1 MGNRKVAF
9 VEMTVPK
16 LAASVEVNL
25 SSRAKAIALTV
36 SRHGAAGQTFRHF
49 GARYVRQNSSQGT
62 SFSSDDA
69 SFYWAMYFAL
79 DQVLYELKEVIKM
92 GGQKKTSIIRIL
104 ELIEYGS
111 IPQNEAVHR
120 LEALLQSEIERKDKA
135 ADMELV
141 EACEELLWQIGTQ
154 GRLKFEDKRKENQ
167 AALMRRLERKRRRTA
182 ALRMGTRAAAAFAV
196 ILVLAVLG
204 DGILKR
210 EWLSGNSTEDEQQY
224 AIQGQS
230 IDPGLVEEGVAAGD
244 DNIADRLITTDWES
258 VVAFLGTE
266 PLRPDHL
273 PEGWRVGHYHA
284 IRFDDEQILT
294 ISYINEADPT
304 ATMKFLWDHYFSVEA
319 ANLALEQNKDG
330 ELMEIG
336 GIRVYRSSNM
346 EKNRFVWIEGTTVC
360 SLTTTC
366 DAKEIEVVVSSFWKQ

>member
-1 MGNRKVAF
+1 
-9 VEMTVPK
+9 
-16 LAASVEVNL
+16 
-25 SSRAKAIALTV
+25 
-36 SRHGAAGQTFRHF
+36 
-49 GARYVRQNSSQGT
+49 
-62 SFSSDDA
+62 
-69 SFYWAMYFAL
+69 
-79 DQVLYELKEVIKM
+79 M
-92 GGQKKTSIIRIL
+92 GGQKKTSIIQIL

-120 LEALLQSEIERKDKA
+120 LEALLQTEIERKDKA

-167 AALMRRLERKRRRTA
+167 AALMRRLERKRCRTA

-204 DGILKR
+204 DGILKW

-244 DNIADRLITTDWES
+244 DNIAGLITTDWES

-319 ANLALEQNKDG
+319 ANLALEQNNDG
-330 ELMEIG
+330 ELVEIG
-336 GIRVYRSSNM
+336 GIRVYRSANI
-346 EKNRFVWIEGTTVC
+346 EKNRFVWIDGMSVC

-366 DAKEIEVVVSSFWKQ
+366 DVGEAEAIVSSFREQ

>member
-1 MGNRKVAF
+1 
-9 VEMTVPK
+9 
-16 LAASVEVNL
+16 
-25 SSRAKAIALTV
+25 
-36 SRHGAAGQTFRHF
+36 
-49 GARYVRQNSSQGT
+49 
-62 SFSSDDA
+62 
-69 SFYWAMYFAL
+69 
-79 DQVLYELKEVIKM
+79 M

-167 AALMRRLERKRRRTA
+167 AALMRRLERKRRRA
-182 ALRMGTRAAAAFAV
+182 VALRVVTRATAVVAA

-204 DGILKR
+204 DGILNR
-210 EWLSGNSTEDEQQY
+210 EWLSGNSTDDGQQY

-230 IDPGLVEEGVAAGD
+230 IDPGLVEEGIATGD
-244 DNIADRLITTDWES
+244 DDTADSLTTTDWRA
-258 VVAFLGTE
+258 VVAFLGME
-266 PLRPDHL
+266 PALPAHL

-284 IRFDDEQILT
+284 IRFDDELILN

-304 ATMKFLWDHYFSVEA
+304 ATMMFLWDHYFSVEA

-330 ELMEIG
+330 ELIEIG
-336 GIRVYRSSNM
+336 GIRVYRSSNI
-346 EKNRFVWIEGTTVC
+346 EKNRFVWIDGMTVC

-366 DAKEIEVVVSSFWKQ
+366 DAKDAEAVISTFGER

>member
-1 MGNRKVAF
+1 
-9 VEMTVPK
+9 
-16 LAASVEVNL
+16 
-25 SSRAKAIALTV
+25 
-36 SRHGAAGQTFRHF
+36 
-49 GARYVRQNSSQGT
+49 
-62 SFSSDDA
+62 
-69 SFYWAMYFAL
+69 
-79 DQVLYELKEVIKM
+79 M

-167 AALMRRLERKRRRTA
+167 AALMRRLERKRRRA
-182 ALRMGTRAAAAFAV
+182 VALRVVTRATAVVAA

-204 DGILKR
+204 DGILNR
-210 EWLSGNSTEDEQQY
+210 EWLSGNSTDDGQQY

-230 IDPGLVEEGVAAGD
+230 IDPGLVEEGIATGD
-244 DNIADRLITTDWES
+244 DDTADSLTTTDWRA
-258 VVAFLGTE
+258 VVAFLGME
-266 PLRPDHL
+266 PALPAHL
-273 PEGWRVGHYHA
+273 PEGWRIGHYHA

-336 GIRVYRSSNM
+336 GIRVYGSSNM
-346 EKNRFVWIEGTTVC
+346 EKNRFVWIDGMTVC

-366 DAKEIEVVVSSFWKQ
+366 DAKDAEAVVSTFGER

>member
-1 MGNRKVAF
+1 
-9 VEMTVPK
+9 
-16 LAASVEVNL
+16 
-25 SSRAKAIALTV
+25 
-36 SRHGAAGQTFRHF
+36 
-49 GARYVRQNSSQGT
+49 
-62 SFSSDDA
+62 
-69 SFYWAMYFAL
+69 
-79 DQVLYELKEVIKM
+79 M
-92 GGQKKTSIIRIL
+92 GGQKKTSIMQIL

-120 LEALLQSEIERKDKA
+120 LEALLQTEIERKDRA

-304 ATMKFLWDHYFSVEA
+304 ATMKFLWDHYCSVEA

>member
-1 MGNRKVAF
+1 M
-9 VEMTVPK
+9 
-16 LAASVEVNL
+16 
-25 SSRAKAIALTV
+25 
-36 SRHGAAGQTFRHF
+36 
-49 GARYVRQNSSQGT
+49 
-62 SFSSDDA
+62 
-69 SFYWAMYFAL
+69 
-79 DQVLYELKEVIKM
+79 KEVIKM
-92 GGQKKTSIIRIL
+92 GGQKKTSIMQIL

-120 LEALLQSEIERKDKA
+120 LEALLQTEIERKDRA

-182 ALRMGTRAAAAFAV
+182 ALRMGTCAAAAFAV

-244 DNIADRLITTDWES
+244 DNIADRLITTDWEA

-336 GIRVYRSSNM
+336 GIRVYRSSNI

>member
-1 MGNRKVAF
+1 
-9 VEMTVPK
+9 
-16 LAASVEVNL
+16 
-25 SSRAKAIALTV
+25 
-36 SRHGAAGQTFRHF
+36 
-49 GARYVRQNSSQGT
+49 
-62 SFSSDDA
+62 
-69 SFYWAMYFAL
+69 
-79 DQVLYELKEVIKM
+79 
-92 GGQKKTSIIRIL
+92 
-104 ELIEYGS
+104 
-111 IPQNEAVHR
+111 
-120 LEALLQSEIERKDKA
+120 
-135 ADMELV
+135 
-141 EACEELLWQIGTQ
+141 
-154 GRLKFEDKRKENQ
+154 
-167 AALMRRLERKRRRTA
+167 MRRLERKRRRTA
-182 ALRMGTRAAAAFAV
+182 ALRMGTCAAAAFAV

-244 DNIADRLITTDWES
+244 DTIADRLITTDWES

-336 GIRVYRSSNM
+336 GIRVYRSSNI
-346 EKNRFVWIEGTTVC
+346 EKNRFVWIDGMTVC

-366 DAKEIEVVVSSFWKQ
+366 DAKDAEAVISTFGKR

>member
-1 MGNRKVAF
+1 
-9 VEMTVPK
+9 
-16 LAASVEVNL
+16 
-25 SSRAKAIALTV
+25 
-36 SRHGAAGQTFRHF
+36 
-49 GARYVRQNSSQGT
+49 
-62 SFSSDDA
+62 
-69 SFYWAMYFAL
+69 
-79 DQVLYELKEVIKM
+79 M

-182 ALRMGTRAAAAFAV
+182 ALRMGTCAAAAFAV

-204 DGILKR
+204 D
-210 EWLSGNSTEDEQQY
+210 WLSGNSTEDEQQY

-319 ANLALEQNKDG
+319 ANLALEQNNDG
-330 ELMEIG
+330 ELVEIG
-336 GIRVYRSSNM
+336 GIRVYRSANI
-346 EKNRFVWIEGTTVC
+346 EKNRFVWIDGMSVC

-366 DAKEIEVVVSSFWKQ
+366 DVGEAEAIVSSFREQ

>member
-1 MGNRKVAF
+1 
-9 VEMTVPK
+9 
-16 LAASVEVNL
+16 
-25 SSRAKAIALTV
+25 
-36 SRHGAAGQTFRHF
+36 
-49 GARYVRQNSSQGT
+49 
-62 SFSSDDA
+62 
-69 SFYWAMYFAL
+69 
-79 DQVLYELKEVIKM
+79 M

-167 AALMRRLERKRRRTA
+167 AALMRRLERKRRRA
-182 ALRMGTRAAAAFAV
+182 VALRVVTRATAVVAA

-204 DGILKR
+204 DGILNR
-210 EWLSGNSTEDEQQY
+210 EWLSGNSTDDGQQY

-230 IDPGLVEEGVAAGD
+230 IDPGLVEEGVATGD
-244 DNIADRLITTDWES
+244 DDTADSLTTTDWRA
-258 VVAFLGTE
+258 VVAFLGME
-266 PLRPDHL
+266 PALPAHL

-319 ANLALEQNKDG
+319 ANLALEQNNDG
-330 ELMEIG
+330 ELVEIG
-336 GIRVYRSSNM
+336 GIRVYRSANI
-346 EKNRFVWIEGTTVC
+346 EKNRFVWIDGMSVC

-366 DAKEIEVVVSSFWKQ
+366 DVGEAEAIVSSFREQ

>member
-1 MGNRKVAF
+1 M
-9 VEMTVPK
+9 
-16 LAASVEVNL
+16 
-25 SSRAKAIALTV
+25 
-36 SRHGAAGQTFRHF
+36 
-49 GARYVRQNSSQGT
+49 
-62 SFSSDDA
+62 
-69 SFYWAMYFAL
+69 
-79 DQVLYELKEVIKM
+79 
-92 GGQKKTSIIRIL
+92 
-104 ELIEYGS
+104 
-111 IPQNEAVHR
+111 
-120 LEALLQSEIERKDKA
+120 QSEIEQKDKA

-182 ALRMGTRAAAAFAV
+182 ALRMGTCAAAAFAV

-304 ATMKFLWDHYFSVEA
+304 ATMKFLWDRYFSVEA

>member
-1 MGNRKVAF
+1 
-9 VEMTVPK
+9 
-16 LAASVEVNL
+16 
-25 SSRAKAIALTV
+25 
-36 SRHGAAGQTFRHF
+36 
-49 GARYVRQNSSQGT
+49 
-62 SFSSDDA
+62 
-69 SFYWAMYFAL
+69 
-79 DQVLYELKEVIKM
+79 M

-304 ATMKFLWDHYFSVEA
+304 ATMKFLWDRHFSVEA

-366 DAKEIEVVVSSFWKQ
+366 DAKDAEAVVSTFGER

>member
-1 MGNRKVAF
+1 M
-9 VEMTVPK
+9 
-16 LAASVEVNL
+16 
-25 SSRAKAIALTV
+25 
-36 SRHGAAGQTFRHF
+36 
-49 GARYVRQNSSQGT
+49 NSST
-62 SFSSDDA
+62 PF
-69 SFYWAMYFAL
+69 
-79 DQVLYELKEVIKM
+79 K
-92 GGQKKTSIIRIL
+92 
-104 ELIEYGS
+104 
-111 IPQNEAVHR
+111 
-120 LEALLQSEIERKDKA
+120 
-135 ADMELV
+135 
-141 EACEELLWQIGTQ
+141 
-154 GRLKFEDKRKENQ
+154 
-167 AALMRRLERKRRRTA
+167 
-182 ALRMGTRAAAAFAV
+182 
-196 ILVLAVLG
+196 
-204 DGILKR
+204 
-210 EWLSGNSTEDEQQY
+210 
-224 AIQGQS
+224 GQS

-244 DNIADRLITTDWES
+244 DNFADRLITTDWES

-336 GIRVYRSSNM
+336 GIRVYRSSNI

-366 DAKEIEVVVSSFWKQ
+366 DAKKRLK

>member
-1 MGNRKVAF
+1 
-9 VEMTVPK
+9 
-16 LAASVEVNL
+16 
-25 SSRAKAIALTV
+25 
-36 SRHGAAGQTFRHF
+36 
-49 GARYVRQNSSQGT
+49 
-62 SFSSDDA
+62 
-69 SFYWAMYFAL
+69 
-79 DQVLYELKEVIKM
+79 M

-304 ATMKFLWDHYFSVEA
+304 ATMTFLRDHYFSVEA

-346 EKNRFVWIEGTTVC
+346 EKNRFVWIDGMTVC

-366 DAKEIEVVVSSFWKQ
+366 NAKDAEAVVSTFGEQ

>member
-1 MGNRKVAF
+1 
-9 VEMTVPK
+9 
-16 LAASVEVNL
+16 
-25 SSRAKAIALTV
+25 
-36 SRHGAAGQTFRHF
+36 
-49 GARYVRQNSSQGT
+49 
-62 SFSSDDA
+62 
-69 SFYWAMYFAL
+69 MYFAL

-167 AALMRRLERKRRRTA
+167 AALMRRLERKRRRA
-182 ALRMGTRAAAAFAV
+182 VALRVVTRATAVVAA

-204 DGILKR
+204 DGILNR
-210 EWLSGNSTEDEQQY
+210 EWLSGNSTDDGQQY

-230 IDPGLVEEGVAAGD
+230 IDPGLVEEGIATGD
-244 DNIADRLITTDWES
+244 DDTADSLTTTDWRA
-258 VVAFLGTE
+258 VVAFLGME
-266 PLRPDHL
+266 PALPAHL
-273 PEGWRVGHYHA
+273 PEGWRIGHYHA

-336 GIRVYRSSNM
+336 GIRVYGSSNM
-346 EKNRFVWIEGTTVC
+346 EKNRFVWIDGMTVC

-366 DAKEIEVVVSSFWKQ
+366 DAKDAEALISTFGER

>member
-1 MGNRKVAF
+1 
-9 VEMTVPK
+9 
-16 LAASVEVNL
+16 
-25 SSRAKAIALTV
+25 
-36 SRHGAAGQTFRHF
+36 
-49 GARYVRQNSSQGT
+49 
-62 SFSSDDA
+62 
-69 SFYWAMYFAL
+69 
-79 DQVLYELKEVIKM
+79 M
-92 GGQKKTSIIRIL
+92 GGQKKTSIIQIL

-120 LEALLQSEIERKDKA
+120 LEALLQTEIERKDKA

-167 AALMRRLERKRRRTA
+167 AALMRRLERKRCRTA

-204 DGILKR
+204 DGILKW
-210 EWLSGNSTEDEQQY
+210 EWLSGNSMEDEQQY

-244 DNIADRLITTDWES
+244 DNIAGLITTDWES

-319 ANLALEQNKDG
+319 ANLALEQNNDG
-330 ELMEIG
+330 ELVEIG
-336 GIRVYRSSNM
+336 GIRVYRSANI
-346 EKNRFVWIEGTTVC
+346 EKNRFVWIDGMSVC

-366 DAKEIEVVVSSFWKQ
+366 DVGEAEAIVSSFREQ

>member
-1 MGNRKVAF
+1 
-9 VEMTVPK
+9 
-16 LAASVEVNL
+16 
-25 SSRAKAIALTV
+25 
-36 SRHGAAGQTFRHF
+36 
-49 GARYVRQNSSQGT
+49 
-62 SFSSDDA
+62 
-69 SFYWAMYFAL
+69 
-79 DQVLYELKEVIKM
+79 M

-120 LEALLQSEIERKDKA
+120 LEALLQSEIKRKDKA

-167 AALMRRLERKRRRTA
+167 AALMRRLERKRCRTA

-204 DGILKR
+204 DGILKW

-244 DNIADRLITTDWES
+244 DNIAGLITTDWES

-319 ANLALEQNKDG
+319 ANLALEQNNDG
-330 ELMEIG
+330 ELVEIG
-336 GIRVYRSSNM
+336 GIRVYRSANI
-346 EKNRFVWIEGTTVC
+346 EKNRFVWIDGMSVC

-366 DAKEIEVVVSSFWKQ
+366 DVGEAEAIVSSFREQ

>member
-1 MGNRKVAF
+1 
-9 VEMTVPK
+9 
-16 LAASVEVNL
+16 
-25 SSRAKAIALTV
+25 
-36 SRHGAAGQTFRHF
+36 
-49 GARYVRQNSSQGT
+49 
-62 SFSSDDA
+62 
-69 SFYWAMYFAL
+69 
-79 DQVLYELKEVIKM
+79 M

-182 ALRMGTRAAAAFAV
+182 TLRVVTRSAAAFAA

-336 GIRVYRSSNM
+336 GIRVYGSSNM
-346 EKNRFVWIEGTTVC
+346 EKNRFVWIDGTTVC

-366 DAKEIEVVVSSFWKQ
+366 DAKDAEAVVSTFGER